1 MNTAAST
8 AAASKRP
15 WLEHAVRAALLVVGL
30 SPFLPLLFG
39 TTPLVGAVADLF
51 DRWFAFQCHREAGR
65 SLSVLGG
72 VLPVCSRCAGIYFGL
87 GLGAL
92 IARPRLGA
100 WPLRIWVAAAAVVM
114 LLDITTE
121 LTGLRPAW
129 TPLRLM
135 TGIALSYPVA
145 VALVLAARGAR
156 R

>member
-1 MNTAAST
+1 
-8 AAASKRP
+8 
-15 WLEHAVRAALLVVGL
+15 
-30 SPFLPLLFG
+30 
-39 TTPLVGAVADLF
+39 
-51 DRWFAFQCHREAGR
+51 
-65 SLSVLGG
+65 
-72 VLPVCSRCAGIYFGL
+72 
-87 GLGAL
+87 
-92 IARPRLGA
+92 
-100 WPLRIWVAAAAVVM
+100 M